1 MSEGPFYKVKLD
13 GGRILGPIDL
23 DRIRQLIG
31 NGQIKGKETARRYPE
46 GDWVD
51 INAIGEIAD
60 LFIQKVSGSDFSQ
73 PDPSSGEAKT
83 TLIAAPTQI
92 LPTASVEQEDK
103 TTVLSASDLAAAAMP
118 PGPPEATATAADEE
132 SERTRVVTREE
143 PNADTSSKSD
153 FQQDDGKTQVHIP
166 PDPGASGPNIA
177 NEKTVVLDRS
187 KLSQE
192 TSTTLTQPGG
202 SAGKIALNRKNVIRG
217 IAALIAVGLAVQEV
231 FFPEDENQ
239 GKVRAVGWI
248 KPQLPIS
255 ASTGTDPQRSMAL
268 FQKAIPFYQLDTVGG
283 YQGAA
288 ALLLESIS
296 YDMQNA
302 KAIALLASS
311 YINLFDSSVRD
322 ENALVVISKLLERAR
337 TLAPSYLET
346 VVADVEFFVASNRF
360 EAAQNRIV
368 EYTKNKESPE
378 PILFFYLGYVLASR
392 GDFAAASRQLS
403 QIPDARANT
412 PRILYLRGLT
422 AERLGEIDV
431 ALVHFQKVLKISS
444 NHARSRLR
452 IATLLAKRGQLKD
465 AGPFLDSLVN
475 ETGTLPPRERAIA
488 FYLHAQLNSLFQKWN
503 YALADAERAVRLDP
517 ENHDYLLEMY
527 SLRAKLGGASPEFQ
541 KEAKMYVYLSEGE
554 KLSKE
559 KKTQEALTEFLKA
572 RQANLASAIPLIRI
586 GDMFFS
592 KKDMVNAKLNYTQ
605 ALERQPANYDIA
617 AKVIETLTL
626 TYEWDEAEKTLAR
639 YRSSQMNPSQL
650 DRLEGDLFTAQGK
663 IPEAAALYKKAL
675 SRESIDSEV
684 YVAFADSLSTLR
696 QFHAAPFYYTLALR
710 FDPQNSQALIGL
722 AKCLASSESID
733 RGVEVLQEELQ
744 KSGTPNPE
752 LLSALAEFHVQK
764 GDLQIAQQYV
774 EQAKGLSPDA
784 SGPYRI
790 QALIYLAKDPE
801 KVAIPKALLAYKLY
815 QDRSLSDPVSYIERY
830 KLFLKKGDLKLAE
843 EELNRLV
850 AIYPKYPNAHLF
862 KGQLAASYGNL
873 KLAVTEFDRE
883 LEVYPNSAQTLLAMG
898 RAKIGLNM
906 AGEGLRF
913 INQAMA
919 LQPKDPEAKI
929 AAGWGNYL
937 IKNFAGAAA
946 LFEAAAAL
954 DPGNSDIFRRMGMA
968 YREMGNREQARKAF
982 RKYLELE
989 PDAPD
994 RAEFQRY

>member
-1 MSEGPFYKVKLD
+1 MSDGPFYKVKLD

-31 NGQIKGKETARRYPE
+31 NGQITGKETARRYPE

-51 INAIGEIAD
+51 VNSIEEIAEILVKKAAGESLGGNAGQVD
-60 LFIQKVSGSDFSQ
+60 V
-73 PDPSSGEAKT
+73 EAKT
-83 TLIAAPTQI
+83 TIISVQDPAI
-92 LPTASVEQEDK
+92 PTATAVAQEDRTMVLPSGAS
-103 TTVLSASDLAAAAMP
+103 TTPQP
-118 PGPPEATATAADEE
+118 PGPPEPTGVPESFSDE
-132 SERTRVVTREE
+132 SEKTRVVSHEE
-143 PNADTSSKSD
+143 PASGASPAD
-153 FQQDDGKTQVHIP
+153 QDDGKTQIHIP
-166 PDPGASGPNIA
+166 ADKGDSGPNIA
-177 NEKTVVLDRS
+177 HEKTVFLDRS
-187 KLSQE
+187 KLGQE
-192 TSTTLTQPGG
+192 TSTTITQPQGL
-202 SAGKIALNRKNVIRG
+202 SGKIEVSRKNLIRG
-217 IAALIAVGLAVQEV
+217 IMAVIAMGLAIQEV
-231 FFPEDENQ
+231 FFPEEDTNS
-239 GKVRAVGWI
+239 KVRSVGWI

-255 ASTGTDPQRSMAL
+255 ASTGTDPQKSIAL

-337 TLAPSYLET
+337 ALAPSYLET

-360 EAAQNRIV
+360 EAAQSRIV
-368 EYTKNKESPE
+368 EYTKNKETPE

-403 QIPDARANT
+403 QIPDARAQT

-431 ALVHFQKVLKISS
+431 ALVHFQKVLKISV

-452 IATLLAKRGQLKD
+452 IAELLAKKGQLKD
-465 AGPFLDSLVN
+465 ASPFLDSLVN

-503 YALADAERAVRLDP
+503 YALADAEKAVRLDP

-554 KLSKE
+554 KLIKE
-559 KKTQEALTEFLKA
+559 KKIQEALTEFLKA
-572 RQANLASAIPLIRI
+572 RQANLSSAIPLIRI
-586 GDMFFS
+586 GDMFYAR
-592 KKDMVNAKLNYTQ
+592 KDMVNAKLNYTQ
-605 ALERQPANYDIA
+605 ALERQPANFDVA
-617 AKVIETLTL
+617 AKVIQTLTAS
-626 TYEWDEAEKTLAR
+626 YEWEEAQKTLTR

-650 DRLEGDLFTAQGK
+650 DRLEGDLYFAQGK
-663 IPEAAALYKKAL
+663 IAEAAAAYKKAL
-675 SRESIDSEV
+675 SRESIDSHT
-684 YVAFADSLSTLR
+684 YVAFADSLAMLR
-696 QFHAAPFYYTLALR
+696 QFHAAPFYYSLALR
-710 FDPQNSQALIGL
+710 FDPQNTQALIGL
-722 AKCLASSESID
+722 SKCLASSESID
-733 RGVEVLQEELQ
+733 RGVEILQEELQ
-744 KSGTPNPE
+744 KEGVAKADI
-752 LLSALAEFHVQK
+752 LSALAEFHVQK

-774 EQAKGLSPDA
+774 EQAKGISPDA
-784 SGPYRI
+784 SEPYRI
-790 QALIYLAKDPE
+790 QALIHLAKEPE
-801 KVAIPKALLAYKLY
+801 KTAIPKALLAYKLY
-815 QDRSLSDPVSYIERY
+815 QDRSLSDPSSYIERY
-830 KLFLKKGDLKLAE
+830 KLFVKRGDLKLAE

-850 AIYPKYPNAHLF
+850 AIYPRYPNAHLY
-862 KGQLAASYGNL
+862 KGQIAMNYGNL
-873 KLAVTEFDRE
+873 KLAVTEFDLE
-883 LEVYPNSAQTLLAMG
+883 LETYPNSAATLLAMG
-898 RAKIGLNM
+898 RAKIGLNL

-919 LQPKDPEAKI
+919 LQPRDPEAKI

-946 LFEAAAAL
+946 LFEAAATL
-954 DPGNSDIFRRMGMA
+954 DPGNSDIFKRMGMA